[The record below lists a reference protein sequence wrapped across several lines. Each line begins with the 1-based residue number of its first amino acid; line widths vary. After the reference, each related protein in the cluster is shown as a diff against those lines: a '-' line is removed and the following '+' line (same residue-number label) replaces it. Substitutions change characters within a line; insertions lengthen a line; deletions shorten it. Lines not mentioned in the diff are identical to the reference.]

1 MANTLSNPQPIS
13 WQPSSFWD
21 GNDGS
26 WNTFIVEV
34 GSTPQSFRILPSTAG
49 QETWVPLPEGC
60 NSVTPSDPGYCGYL
74 RGTVP
79 VDGTNSSGFATN
91 ESSTWQD
98 IGLFTL
104 DAQENNL
111 GYGGNGLFGFDTVS
125 WGNSSNLTGQVV
137 AGIATQDYWLG
148 VAGIGPKTTNFTIF
162 NDPISSYLSNLVN
175 SSQIPSHSW
184 AYTAGASYRNR
195 SQASLTLGGYDN
207 NRISGN
213 SLSIPMN
220 ADNSRPLQL
229 AVQKIV
235 TQNSLLGTANLLPT
249 STYHFL
255 DSTVPHLW
263 LPSDAVSQFVSAF
276 GLQYDNATDL
286 YTINSTTHARLLD
299 LNPTVSFVLAE
310 STSSGASDTLS
321 LDFPY
326 AAFDLNAS
334 YPFYENA
341 TRYFPIRKAANES
354 QYTLG
359 RTFFQEAY
367 VVADF
372 ERGNFSVAQA
382 SFEDLGEE
390 TLVGIEK
397 PVESASANA
406 TAMPEAGAG
415 GELSGGAIAGVV
427 IGVVGGLAV
436 VGLFAWFFVRRRRR
450 QRSETE
456 SAEVLNTEGKTDL
469 GEIKRPSLVKHH
481 SELPSENGVNEVHGY
496 GLPPEVDSGGIS
508 EAHGDH
514 LMAEVD
520 GDTAKWGRFGVQEL
534 HTPPIGV
541 ENRQLVEA
549 PGDEGV
555 RHELC
560 ANSSRTGM

>member
-1 MANTLSNPQPIS
+1 MADTSSNPQPIS
-13 WQPSSFWD
+13 WQPSSYWD

-34 GSTPQSFRILPSTAG
+34 GTPPQSFRILPSTAG

-60 NSVTPSDPGYCGYL
+60 TSVTPSDPGYCGYL

-148 VAGIGPKTTNFTIF
+148 VAGIGPKTTNFTTF
-162 NDPISSYLSNLVN
+162 NDPILSYLSSLVN

-195 SQASLTLGGYDN
+195 SPASLTLGGYDS
-207 NRISGN
+207 NRISGS

-220 ADNSRPLQL
+220 PDNSRPLQL
-229 AVQKIV
+229 AIQKIV

-263 LPSDAVSQFVSAF
+263 LPSDAISQFVSTF

-286 YTINSTTHARLLD
+286 YTINSTTHARLLE

-310 STSSGASDTLS
+310 STSSGASDSIS

-334 YPFYENA
+334 YPFYENT

-367 VVADF
+367 VVADS

-382 SFEDLGEE
+382 RFEDLGEE
-390 TLVGIEK
+390 RLVEIEK
-397 PVESASANA
+397 PVESASAA
-406 TAMPEAGAG
+406 AMPESSAG
-415 GELSGGAIAGVV
+415 GGLSGGAIAGIV
-427 IGVVGGLAV
+427 IGVVGGLAI
-436 VGLFAWFFVRRRRR
+436 VGLFAWFFLRRRRK
-450 QRSETE
+450 QNAKAGTE
-456 SAEVLNTEGKTDL
+456 EVLKTEENADP
-469 GEIKRPSLVKHH
+469 GEIKRPSLIKHH
-481 SELPSENGVNEVHGY
+481 SELPSENGVKEMHGHA
-496 GLPPEVDSGGIS
+496 LPPEVDSGGIS

-520 GDTAKWGRFGVQEL
+520 GDTAKWGRFEVQEL

-541 ENRQLVEA
+541 ESRQLVEA

-555 RHELC
+555 RYELS
-560 ANSSRTGM
+560 ASNPQRSI